1 MIDDDGTIGY
11 FRRVHLYGVEFRV
24 HVRPGTGARPPL
36 VLCNG
41 IGANIEVLDPLVE
54 ALPKDL
60 EIIRF
65 DAPGTGS
72 SSTPPYMYRFSGLA
86 HTLGLLLTDLGYDRV
101 DVLGFSW
108 GGALAQ
114 QFAAQNPRRCRRLI
128 LAATG
133 TGMISVPGRIG
144 ALSRMLTPRRYR
156 DPAYAASIA
165 DRLYGGSLR
174 GAPERAAEIL
184 GHDSHPGT
192 SRGYLLQLLAGAG
205 WTSVPWL
212 PLIRQPSLLL
222 FGDDDPIIPLAN
234 ARILHTLLPH
244 STLHIFSGGHLD
256 LLVKAPQL
264 APVIDRF
271 LSHTEAP
278 APGSPSR

>member
-1 MIDDDGTIGY
+1 MIEDDGTIGY
-11 FRRVHLYGVEFRV
+11 FRQVRRYGVQLRVHI
-24 HVRPGTGARPPL
+24 RPGTGERPPL

-72 SSTPPYMYRFSGLA
+72 SSTPPYPYRFAGLA
-86 HTLGLLLTDLGYDRV
+86 HTLGQVLTELGYDRV

-133 TGMISVPGRIG
+133 TGMISVPGKVG

-156 DPAYAASIA
+156 DPGYAATVA

-174 GAPERAAEIL
+174 GTPERAAEIL

-212 PLIRQPSLLL
+212 PLIRQSTLLL

-256 LLVKAPQL
+256 LLVKANQL
-264 APVIDRF
+264 APVIDSF
-271 LSHTEAP
+271 LSRTADAHPTREH
-278 APGSPSR
+278 R

>member
-1 MIDDDGTIGY
+1 MIDDDGRIGY
-11 FRRVHLYGVEFRV
+11 FRQVRYCGMNIRAHI
-24 HVRPGTGARPPL
+24 RPGTGDRPPL

-41 IGANIEVLDPLVE
+41 IGANIEVLDPLVD
-54 ALPKDL
+54 ALPADL
-60 EIIRF
+60 EIVRF

-72 SSTPPYMYRFSGLA
+72 STTPPYPYRFSGLS
-86 HTLGLLLTDLGYDRV
+86 HTLGRMLKDLGYGQV
-101 DVLGFSW
+101 DVLGYSW

-133 TGMISVPGRIG
+133 TGMISVPGRMG
-144 ALSRMLTPRRYR
+144 ALCKMLTPRRYR
-156 DPAYAASIA
+156 DLEYAATIA
-165 DRLYGGSLR
+165 DRLYGGSMR
-174 GAPERAAEIL
+174 ETPERAAYIL

-192 SRGYLLQLLAGAG
+192 FEGYMLQLSAGVG

-212 PLIRQPSLLL
+212 PLIRQRTLLL

-244 STLHIFSGGHLD
+244 STLHVFPGGHLD
-256 LLVKAPQL
+256 LLVKADQL
-264 APVIDRF
+264 APVIMSF
-271 LSHTEAP
+271 LSEDSVSSA
-278 APGSPSR
+278 AG